1 MSEISKQD
9 IEHLAKLSNL
19 KLEDAEVENLQE
31 DLINIIGYI
40 EQLSELN
47 TENIEPTYQ
56 VSDNQNIWRKDE
68 INNYNVNRD
77 KLLDL
82 AVDNVVDNQIKVP
95 KVL

>member
-68 INNYNVNRD
+68 INSYNVNRD

-82 AVDNVVDNQIKVP
+82 AGDNVVDNQIKVP

>member
-56 VSDNQNIWRKDE
+56 VSDNQNIWRKDG

-82 AVDNVVDNQIKVP
+82 AGDNIVDNQIKVP

>member
-82 AVDNVVDNQIKVP
+82 AGDNVVDNQIKVP

>member
-68 INNYNVNRD
+68 INNYSVNRD

-82 AVDNVVDNQIKVP
+82 AGDNVVDNQIKVP

>member
-31 DLINIIGYI
+31 DLKNIIGYI

-82 AVDNVVDNQIKVP
+82 AGDNIVDNQIKVP

>member
-82 AVDNVVDNQIKVP
+82 AGDNVIDNQIKVP

>member
-82 AVDNVVDNQIKVP
+82 AGDNIVDNQIKVP
-95 KVL
+95 NVL

>member
-31 DLINIIGYI
+31 DLTNIIGYI

-82 AVDNVVDNQIKVP
+82 AGNNVVDNQIKVP

>member
-31 DLINIIGYI
+31 DLTNIIGYI

-47 TENIEPTYQ
+47 TENIKPTYQ

-68 INNYNVNRD
+68 IDNDNVNRD

-82 AVDNVVDNQIKVP
+82 AGDNVVDNQIKVP

>member
-9 IEHLAKLSNL
+9 IEYLAKLSNL

-31 DLINIIGYI
+31 DLKNIIGYI

-82 AVDNVVDNQIKVP
+82 AGNNIVDNQIKVP

>member
-1 MSEISKQD
+1 M
-9 IEHLAKLSNL
+9 AKLSNL

-82 AVDNVVDNQIKVP
+82 AGDNVVDNQIKVP

>member
-31 DLINIIGYI
+31 DLTNIIGYI

-47 TENIEPTYQ
+47 TENIKPTYQ

-68 INNYNVNRD
+68 IDNYNVNRD

-82 AVDNVVDNQIKVP
+82 AGDNVVDNQIKVP

>member
-9 IEHLAKLSNL
+9 NEHLAKLSNL

-82 AVDNVVDNQIKVP
+82 AGDNVVDNQIKVP

>member
-82 AVDNVVDNQIKVP
+82 AGDTSGDKHSKVP
-95 KVL
+95 RVL

>member
-82 AVDNVVDNQIKVP
+82 AGDNIVHNQIKVP

>member
-31 DLINIIGYI
+31 DLKNIIGYI

-82 AVDNVVDNQIKVP
+82 AGDNVVDNQIKVP

>member
-40 EQLSELN
+40 EQISELN

-82 AVDNVVDNQIKVP
+82 AGDNIVDNQIKVP

>member
-47 TENIEPTYQ
+47 T
-56 VSDNQNIWRKDE
+56 
-68 INNYNVNRD
+68 
-77 KLLDL
+77 
-82 AVDNVVDNQIKVP
+82 
-95 KVL
+95 

>member
-31 DLINIIGYI
+31 DLTNIIGYI

-68 INNYNVNRD
+68 INNYNVNHD

-82 AVDNVVDNQIKVP
+82 AGDNVVDNQIKVP

>member
-82 AVDNVVDNQIKVP
+82 AGDNIVDNQIKVP

>member
-95 KVL
+95 

>member
-31 DLINIIGYI
+31 DLTNIIGYI

-82 AVDNVVDNQIKVP
+82 AGDNVVDNQIKVP

>member
-56 VSDNQNIWRKDE
+56 VSNNQNIWRKDE

-82 AVDNVVDNQIKVP
+82 AGDNVVDNQIKVP

>member
-31 DLINIIGYI
+31 DLKNIIGYI

-82 AVDNVVDNQIKVP
+82 AGDNIIDNQIKVP

>member
-1 MSEISKQD
+1 MSQISKQD

-31 DLINIIGYI
+31 DLKNIIGYI

-82 AVDNVVDNQIKVP
+82 AGDNIVDNQIKVP

>member
-9 IEHLAKLSNL
+9 IEYLAKLSNL

-82 AVDNVVDNQIKVP
+82 AGDNVVDNQIKVP

>member
-31 DLINIIGYI
+31 DLTNIIGYI

-56 VSDNQNIWRKDE
+56 VLDNQNIWRKDE
-68 INNYNVNRD
+68 IDNYNVNRD

-82 AVDNVVDNQIKVP
+82 AGDNVVDNQIKVP

>member
-68 INNYNVNRD
+68 INNYNVKRD

-82 AVDNVVDNQIKVP
+82 AGDNVVDNQIKVP

>member
-19 KLEDAEVENLQE
+19 KLENAEVENLQE
-31 DLINIIGYI
+31 DLTNIIGYI

-82 AVDNVVDNQIKVP
+82 AGDNVVDNQIKVP

>member
-82 AVDNVVDNQIKVP
+82 AGDNVVDNQIIVP

>member
-1 MSEISKQD
+1 MSDISKQD

-31 DLINIIGYI
+31 DLKNIIGYI

-82 AVDNVVDNQIKVP
+82 AGDNIVDNQIKVP

>member
-19 KLEDAEVENLQE
+19 KLEDAEVANLQE

-82 AVDNVVDNQIKVP
+82 AGDNIVDNQIKVP

>member
-40 EQLSELN
+40 EQLSEHN

-82 AVDNVVDNQIKVP
+82 AGDNVVDNQIKVP

>member
-9 IEHLAKLSNL
+9 IEHLAQLSNL

-31 DLINIIGYI
+31 DLTNIIGYI

-82 AVDNVVDNQIKVP
+82 AGDNVVDNQIKVP

>member
-9 IEHLAKLSNL
+9 IEYLAKLSNL

-82 AVDNVVDNQIKVP
+82 AGNNIVDNQIKVP